1 MNSTKHKTGRKAFFH
16 CSHKLEKAIKSQYY
30 LIIKIVIMVII
41 VTIVIMI
48 EIILMT
54 MIIVIIMIEIILMTM
69 KKIGM

>member
-1 MNSTKHKTGRKAFFH
+1 
-16 CSHKLEKAIKSQYY
+16 
-30 LIIKIVIMVII
+30 MVII